1 MRSITYRT
9 KAPCYGCKDR
19 HLLCHSDCA
28 KYAEFRD
35 EIDEYNDT
43 RYKLKAVNDDVYSTP
58 GRVASRHK
66 IWKDL

>member
-1 MRSITYRT
+1 MCSITSRT
-9 KAPCYGCKDR
+9 QSPCYDCKDR
-19 HLLCHSDCA
+19 HLLCHSDCS
-28 KYAEFRD
+28 KYAAFRN
-35 EIDEYNDT
+35 EIDEYNNT